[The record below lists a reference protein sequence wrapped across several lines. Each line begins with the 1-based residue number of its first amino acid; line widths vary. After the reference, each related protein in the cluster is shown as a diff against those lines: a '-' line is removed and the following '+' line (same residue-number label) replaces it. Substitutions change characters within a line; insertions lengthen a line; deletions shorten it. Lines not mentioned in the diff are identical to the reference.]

1 MATVINTFF
10 RKHRSSQRSKMAGAG
25 AVALCVAMARERKGR
40 PSRAEVL
47 RRGPWLLLVVV
58 VFCGLLGASE
68 CRSTHLEER
77 VRAVHLRTRRAAGE
91 LDKGHR
97 RAPRGVSPR
106 DRPRVRASDSRLPED
121 WREYVRPDIDVVM
134 HRGGVDFA
142 RGSKLFNF
150 DNGKN
155 VYGTPFINLE
165 VKTHSSTRV
174 VELETEFFPFLPE
187 NDIGGN
193 NRTDETRF
201 GTCALVGNGGTLE
214 GSGFGKTIDSH
225 DAVFRI
231 NYAPTIGFEGDVGNK
246 TTFDIVN
253 KAAVFNLRS
262 GVKKW
267 REPKS
272 KVILWEAHSRVI
284 RNKVYLGLLDAIGAE
299 QQTLWL
305 LSPSVVTISR
315 MVWLTLKRDIEN
327 DIHRVR
333 EQLGKSEPMEVEG
346 ISRFVYDKAFSLG
359 PFLPWDSEKFTFHQ
373 KPMSGMVSVFMAI
386 QVCNSLDLYG
396 FEAITTNRMKYHYF
410 DDAEGFMHRH
420 SFDLALEVFKRIATV
435 ANMRVNSSKPKLLRG
450 MPDADEA

>member
-1 MATVINTFF
+1 
-10 RKHRSSQRSKMAGAG
+10 MAGAG
-25 AVALCVAMARERKGR
+25 AVALFVAMARERKGR

-68 CRSTHLEER
+68 CRSSHLEER

-91 LDKGHR
+91 LDRGHR
-97 RAPRGVSPR
+97 RASLRGVSPR
-106 DRPRVRASDSRLPED
+106 DRLAPKKRPRVRASDPRLPED
-121 WREYVRPDIDVVM
+121 WSSYVRPDIDVVM

-150 DNGKN
+150 DNGRN

-174 VELETEFFPFLPE
+174 VELETEFLPFLPE

-193 NRTDETRF
+193 NRTDETRY

-253 KAAVFNLRS
+253 KEAVFNLRS

-333 EQLGKSEPMEVEG
+333 EQLGKSEPMEMEG
-346 ISRFVYDKAFSLG
+346 ISRFVYEKAFSLG
-359 PFLPWDSEKFTFHQ
+359 PLDEGEKFTFHQ

-410 DDAEGFMHRH
+410 GKCSPDGY
-420 SFDLALEVFKRIATV
+420 I
-435 ANMRVNSSKPKLLRG
+435 SSAPFTFCLS
-450 MPDADEA
+450 